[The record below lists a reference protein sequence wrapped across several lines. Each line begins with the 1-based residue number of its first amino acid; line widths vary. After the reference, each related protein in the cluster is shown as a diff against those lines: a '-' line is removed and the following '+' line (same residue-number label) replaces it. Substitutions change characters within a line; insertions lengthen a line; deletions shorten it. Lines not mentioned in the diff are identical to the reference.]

1 MTAPEGPG
9 DTPTDGRPACPDA
22 REGTVGSPAP
32 ASETGERTVGSA
44 TAGPPVAAPRT
55 GGNTGGVP
63 PVGWDLSHVR
73 YGLLTTGVLAVVG
86 VPLTWLLRD
95 GRAAAWVL
103 AGLAIVAAFFSVG
116 AYAVAAAGRVSDS
129 LTLPVAL
136 GTYVL
141 KIGLLGVLL
150 VALRDEPWV
159 DRKPFGLA
167 IAIGTVAWTV
177 VHARRVWTAQLY
189 YVDPP
194 PR

>member
-1 MTAPEGPG
+1 VTAPAKP
-9 DTPTDGRPACPDA
+9 
-22 REGTVGSPAP
+22 
-32 ASETGERTVGSA
+32 
-44 TAGPPVAAPRT
+44 
-55 GGNTGGVP
+55 
-63 PVGWDLSHVR
+63 WDLSHVR
-73 YGLLTTGVLAVVG
+73 YGLLTTGVLAIVG
-86 VPLTWLLRD
+86 VPLTWLVRD
-95 GRAAAWVL
+95 ARGAAWVL

-141 KIGLLGVLL
+141 KIALLGLLL
-150 VALRDEPWV
+150 VALRDQPWV

-167 IAIGTVAWTV
+167 IAIGTLAWTV